1 METGDE
7 FFLVYTHPSR
17 VDGHWRRHVRMIE
30 QQEEAFLVYDLDT
43 HEEWSVLDVEIARGD
58 VKVEIIVSGDQLEKI
73 VVPDDVMFEEMIDG
87 MELDVSEMTAVP
99 DYPSMTKLQL
109 RNEFNRVKDKLAD
122 AGHLFVQ
129 HTEEEKDLRTQYDAI
144 LMELR
149 KRITR

>member
-1 METGDE
+1 
-7 FFLVYTHPSR
+7 
-17 VDGHWRRHVRMIE
+17 MIE